1 MSDWR
6 EFSRLPESPD
16 YWLGLRARIGRAA
29 DPVLAGRQARERWL
43 DRALAG
49 AVLAAAACVALLLAQ
64 PAAAP
69 ASPADVSIRAGL
81 APADPLALDLLNS
94 GEAPPVGGLLAT
106 YAMEQAD
113 R

>member
-1 MSDWR
+1 MSGWR

-16 YWLGLRARIGRAA
+16 YWLSLRERIDFAA
-29 DPVLAGRQARERWL
+29 DPVLAGRRARERWL

-64 PAAAP
+64 PSATP
-69 ASPADVSIRAGL
+69 AEVSIQAGL
-81 APADPLALDLLNS
+81 APADPLALELLDS
-94 GEAPPVGGLLAT
+94 GEAPPVGGLLAS
-106 YAMEQAD
+106 YAMPAD